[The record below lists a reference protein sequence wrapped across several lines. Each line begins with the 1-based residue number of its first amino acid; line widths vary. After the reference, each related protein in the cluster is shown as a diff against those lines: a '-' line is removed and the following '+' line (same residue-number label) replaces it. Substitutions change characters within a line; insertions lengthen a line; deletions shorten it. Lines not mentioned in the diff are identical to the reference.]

1 MSHTLWIDSLE
12 QREKDLLQEMLD
24 QFLSNAWERASNPNF
39 PINQELEEKCDIAE
53 DWWLQLT
60 GSRWH
65 K

>member
-1 MSHTLWIDSLE
+1 MSHTFWIDSLE
-12 QREKDLLQEMLD
+12 QREKNVLEQMLD
-24 QFLSNAWERASNPNF
+24 QFLSNAWEQASDPNVS
-39 PINQELEEKCDIAE
+39 ISRELEDQCDIAE